1 MKSLNK
7 IAEDDLVPLTDELV
21 DMLGIMAPNSLRY
34 FWAMLAG
41 QEDIPDTPVLIV
53 EFGILDSDR
62 DKDPD
67 AGYARIALTFDG
79 ATDLIFALNTALHDN
94 ALHDN
99 ISTTDETGNEA

>member
-21 DMLGIMAPNSLRY
+21 DRLGIMAPNSLRY

-41 QEDIPDTPVLIV
+41 QEDIPGTPVLIV
-53 EFGILDSDR
+53 EFGILDSDG
-62 DKDPD
+62 

>member
-21 DMLGIMAPNSLRY
+21 DRLGIMAPDSLRY

-53 EFGILDSDR
+53 EF
-62 DKDPD
+62 DPD